1 MRDPNWFQHVLRR
14 SNFQPRR
21 QAIALGAVGVL
32 ITLVVG
38 VLVLTQVAGTATLGR
53 QLDELV
59 AERNRLERSNEQLRV
74 EIAELKSVPNLLA
87 RAQELGFV
95 PAPATNIE
103 YLTVD
108 GYDPRREPPVIPQP
122 EEQAVVSTYDETFW
136 GWLQQT
142 WDTLT
147 GQFED
152 FSQTTGN

>member
-21 QAIALGAVGVL
+21 QAIALGAAGVL

-38 VLVLTQVAGTATLGR
+38 VLVLTQVASTATLGR
-53 QLDELV
+53 QLDQLV
-59 AERNRLERSNEQLRV
+59 AERNRLQRMNEQLRV

-95 PAPATNIE
+95 PASAESIE
-103 YLTVD
+103 YLAVD
-108 GYDPRREPPVIPQP
+108 GYDPRREPPVLPQ
-122 EEQAVVSTYDETFW
+122 EEQEDAVPAYDETFW

-142 WDTLT
+142 WDMLT

-152 FSQTTGN
+152 FSQTEGN